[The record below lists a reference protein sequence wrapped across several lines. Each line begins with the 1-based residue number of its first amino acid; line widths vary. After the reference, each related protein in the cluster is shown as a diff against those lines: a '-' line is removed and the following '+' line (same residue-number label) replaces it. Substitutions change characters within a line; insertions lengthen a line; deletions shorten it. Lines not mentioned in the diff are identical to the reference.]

1 MSKAYL
7 LVICLLAASFT
18 GCLGS
23 DDTEEEIPVEE
34 EETIEP
40 VGTDDSGDN
49 ETNYYNETNH
59 YHYNN
64 DTYYVNGTDYLE
76 LISQVEN
83 LTAEV
88 EELTGVVEELTEAI
102 EEMQSSKY
110 DVPENSSILIT
121 NNIYNDNRSF
131 EIIKNGSIITIEY
144 RGDIVNMY
152 VQEDSPRNCT
162 TFTPGLVFYREDG
175 VQISNFYP
183 GDNLWNDGDADDPDR
198 KGREYWRHDVEIIRE
213 CSLVENA
220 PDTQRIE
227 QFWSTIIITLP
238 EEPVRVDTGAGYYTF
253 N

>member
-1 MSKAYL
+1 MHITIMSKAYL

-23 DDTEEEIPVEE
+23 DDTEEEITVEE
-34 EETIEP
+34 EDTIEP
-40 VGTDDSGDN
+40 VGTDNSGDN
-49 ETNYYNETNH
+49 ETNDYNETNH

-110 DVPENSSILIT
+110 DVPENSSILL
-121 NNIYNDNRSF
+121 IYPFYEENRHV
-131 EIIKNGSIITIEY
+131 EIIKNGSIVTIEY
-144 RGDIVNMY
+144 RGDIVNTY

-162 TFTPGLVFYREDG
+162 TFTPSLTFYREDG
-175 VQISNFYP
+175 VKISNFSP
-183 GDNLWNDGDADDPDR
+183 GSLWQDPDGDGDDYE
-198 KGREYWRHDVEIIRE
+198 GGEYW
-213 CSLVENA
+213 
-220 PDTQRIE
+220 
-227 QFWSTIIITLP
+227 
-238 EEPVRVDTGAGYYTF
+238 
-253 N
+253 